1 MMLEKDIRLLNK
13 VIRKG
18 ENGEVAYSDD
28 ELKMLKKKRR
38 QLKNWK
44 RSAQISQNNGFG
56 QYINN
61 DEQNDDE

>member
-1 MMLEKDIRLLNK
+1 MLEKDIRLLNK

-18 ENGEVAYSDD
+18 ENGEVSYSNE
-28 ELKMLKKKRR
+28 ELHYMKKKRR
-38 QLKNWK
+38 KLKEWK

-61 DEQNDDE
+61 EQNDD

>member
-1 MMLEKDIRLLNK
+1 MLDKDIRLFNK

-18 ENGEVAYSDD
+18 ENGEVSYSNE
-28 ELKMLKKKRR
+28 ELHYMKKKRR
-38 QLKNWK
+38 KLKEWK

-61 DEQNDDE
+61 EQNDD

>member
-18 ENGEVAYSDD
+18 ENGQVAYSDD
-28 ELKMLKKKRR
+28 ELKLLKKKRR
-38 QLKNWK
+38 QLKDWK

-56 QYINN
+56 QYIN
-61 DEQNDDE
+61 DDQNDDD

>member
-1 MMLEKDIRLLNK
+1 MLEKDIRLLNK

-18 ENGEVAYSDD
+18 ERGEVSYTD
-28 ELKMLKKKRR
+28 EELRKLRSKRR

-56 QYINN
+56 QYIN
-61 DEQNDDE
+61 EQNDDE

>member
-13 VIRKG
+13 VIKKG
-18 ENGEVAYSDD
+18 ESGEVRYSDD
-28 ELKMLKKKRR
+28 ELIKLKTKRS

-56 QYINN
+56 QYLN
-61 DEQNDDE
+61 EQNDD

>member
-1 MMLEKDIRLLNK
+1 MLDKDIRLLNK

-18 ENGEVAYSDD
+18 ENGEVSYTNE
-28 ELKMLKKKRR
+28 ELHYMKKKRR
-38 QLKNWK
+38 KLKEWK

-61 DEQNDDE
+61 DEQNDD